1 MFRKK
6 NSNSNM
12 ASVDTI
18 LGKGTKMEGKL
29 VSEGA
34 VRIDGSFEGEV
45 SIEGDLVV
53 GEAGQVKAAVSARNV
68 LVVGTI
74 NGDVIT
80 SGQLEIAPAGKIKGD
95 VQTGRLIVEAGG
107 LLQGHCKMS
116 APEEDT

>member
-6 NSNSNM
+6 NSSSNM
-12 ASVDTI
+12 ASVNAI
-18 LGKGTKMEGKL
+18 IGKGTKIEGKL

-53 GEAGQVKAAVSARNV
+53 GEAGQVKAAVSARNL

-74 NGDVIT
+74 DGNVIT
-80 SGQLEIAPAGKIKGD
+80 SGQLEIASTGKIKGD
-95 VQTGRLIVEAGG
+95 VQTARLIVEAGG
-107 LLQGHCKMS
+107 LLKGHCKMS
-116 APEEDT
+116 SQEDT